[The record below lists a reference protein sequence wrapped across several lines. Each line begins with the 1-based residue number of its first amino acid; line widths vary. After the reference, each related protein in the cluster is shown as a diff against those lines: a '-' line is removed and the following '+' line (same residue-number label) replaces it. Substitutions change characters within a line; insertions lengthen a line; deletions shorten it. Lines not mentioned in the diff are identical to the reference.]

1 VEKDAAISAIQS
13 EKDAA
18 HSTIQSDLSELKKQM
33 A

>member
-1 VEKDAAISAIQS
+1 VERDAAISAIQS